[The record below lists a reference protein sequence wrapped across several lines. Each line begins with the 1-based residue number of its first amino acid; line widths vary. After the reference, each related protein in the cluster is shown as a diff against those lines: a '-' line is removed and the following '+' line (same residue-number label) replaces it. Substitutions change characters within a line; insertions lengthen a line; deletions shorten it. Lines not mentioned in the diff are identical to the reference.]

1 MLAGQV
7 TEQCILYTALD
18 AHVRHYAIT
27 VLGDAVIALDRELG
41 DAALRMMSHNMSARV
56 LTTRQW
62 HSELA

>member
-1 MLAGQV
+1 VDVAAALVSELLLA
-7 TEQCILYTALD
+7 

-41 DAALRMMSHNMSARV
+41 EAALRMMSRNMSAPV

-62 HSELA
+62 NNKIP

>member
-7 TEQCILYTALD
+7 TEQCVLYTALD

-27 VLGDAVIALDRELG
+27 VLRDAVIPLERELG
-41 DAALRMMSHNMSARV
+41 EAALRMMSRSMSARL

-62 HSELA
+62 HDEIA